1 MIFELYRDEVL
12 HDGKVT
18 FGVFSKTIAKIDSIY
33 SQIVEIKE
41 DGYTF
46 RNGKMIEGKE
56 LNKILHDLE
65 EKYKFLQELV
75 VDAEP
80 YKNDTQ
86 F

>member
-12 HDGKVT
+12 HDEKVA
-18 FGVFSKTIAKIDSIY
+18 FGVFSKTLAKIDSIY

-41 DGYTF
+41 EGYVF
-46 RNGKMIEGKE
+46 RGGKMIEGKE

-75 VDAEP
+75 VDADY